1 MTPQLNIFVGLFILN
16 LLDNYVMCI
25 YVIISRLS

>member
-1 MTPQLNIFVGLFILN
+1 MTPQLNIFVGPFILN
-16 LLDNYVMCI
+16 LLVNYVMCI